1 MSWHTVKDE
10 GMVLWSSPF
19 RERDRLY
26 TLLTRNHGKV
36 RVLGRGAQKQS
47 AKLAPFLEPFGTLHF
62 EWIEGRRSTTI
73 ISAERLIRFSRLEQ
87 DYAGRNLAQITSQSL
102 HRYLRDYDEHS
113 EMYDLHLDWLQELNR
128 EPVDSYTRK
137 LFMLGGFFLRFLNQM
152 GYQTELQSC
161 LVCQGEIMPLAYRW
175 HGGKGGLVCS
185 DCVRK
190 DEREWHS
197 ATYLH
202 EDVLRLLRFTDSM
215 LFSDLRHMSLP
226 GSHVV
231 EFIKVIDD
239 LMKYH
244 LPEAEEKPFWNHVF
258 EDFALDSFLKTK

>member
-1 MSWHTVKDE
+1 MSWHTIKDE
-10 GMVLWSSPF
+10 GMVLVSTPF

-36 RVLGRGAQKQS
+36 RVMGRGAQKQE
-47 AKLAPFLEPFGTLHF
+47 AKLAPFLEPFGTLHL

-73 ISAERLIRFSRLEQ
+73 IAAERIERFTRLES
-87 DYAGRNLAQITSQSL
+87 DWAIRNLASVTSHAL
-102 HRYLRDYDEHS
+102 HQHLRDYDEHS
-113 EMYDLHLDWLQELNR
+113 EIYALHHDWLTELN
-128 EPVDSYTRK
+128 EDPVDSYTRK
-137 LFMLGGFFLRFLNQM
+137 LFMLGGFFLKFLNQM
-152 GYQTELQSC
+152 GYQSELHTCISC
-161 LVCQGEIMPLAYRW
+161 STDIVPLAYRW

-202 EDVLRLLRFTDSM
+202 EDVLRLLRFVGSM
-215 LFSDLRHMSLP
+215 SFADLRQMSLP
-226 GSHVV
+226 GAHVA

-239 LMKYH
+239 LIKYH
-244 LPEAEEKPFWNHVF
+244 LPDARQDPFWTHVV
-258 EDFALDSFLKTK
+258 E